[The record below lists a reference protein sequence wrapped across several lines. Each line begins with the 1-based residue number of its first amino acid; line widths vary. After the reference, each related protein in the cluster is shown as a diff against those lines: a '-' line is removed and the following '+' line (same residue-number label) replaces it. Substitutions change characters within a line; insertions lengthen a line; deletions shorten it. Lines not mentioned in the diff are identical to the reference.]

1 MEWNSYSRTV
11 YHFYRCD
18 DNPNLFHE
26 GLNKLRG
33 KKVETWRITR
43 SPSLSLYIYIHI
55 YLSSTSKH
63 KCRNFAIKYWRDKI
77 MRTHESNFRQNCLLI
92 EHFRGVEAGRAKQ
105 IQISVSRKW
114 LRGPLSGRSLTV
126 RTPIGGFPGRCELI
140 YNVLDARLPVT
151 LRSPCVYMCVY
162 ICVCVCVPRFQSIP
176 RSREL
181 RTSSD
186 LQHRRF
192 SAT

>member
-1 MEWNSYSRTV
+1 MKRDASRV
-11 YHFYRCD
+11 LH
-18 DNPNLFHE
+18 
-26 GLNKLRG
+26 
-33 KKVETWRITR
+33 
-43 SPSLSLYIYIHI
+43 LSLYIYIYTHI

-63 KCRNFAIKYWRDKI
+63 KCRNFAIKYWRNKI
-77 MRTHESNFRQNCLLI
+77 MRTHESNSRQNCLLI

-162 ICVCVCVPRFQSIP
+162 ICVCVCVCTAVSIDPSFAGITNIVRFTTSTIFRNVIP
-176 RSREL
+176 EIRCQASRGRGGGMYDVCRL
-181 RTSSD
+181 
-186 LQHRRF
+186 
-192 SAT
+192 